1 MYLNMSAIRI
11 YNNMHK
17 QVIPSGNKSLFYI
30 LDVRLLLNVVE
41 KEEKRKG
48 MNVNGTIRKEMLH
61 GKQDTVCQHVTY
73 VICRSSYL

>member
-48 MNVNGTIRKEMLH
+48 MNVNGTIRTRDAAWKTRY
-61 GKQDTVCQHVTY
+61 GVSARYVCTLQV
-73 VICRSSYL
+73 